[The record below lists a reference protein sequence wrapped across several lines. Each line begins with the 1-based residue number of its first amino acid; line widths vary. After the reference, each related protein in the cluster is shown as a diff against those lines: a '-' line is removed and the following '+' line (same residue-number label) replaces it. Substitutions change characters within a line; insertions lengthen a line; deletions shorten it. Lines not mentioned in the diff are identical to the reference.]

1 LIRFAIAA
9 LWDKR
14 VMGTSRNVLAD
25 SQLRYPIEAVHLKFC
40 TKVQLNE
47 DGAAICSIPPTFVQ
61 DTA

>member
-1 LIRFAIAA
+1 
-9 LWDKR
+9 
-14 VMGTSRNVLAD
+14 MGTSRNVLAD

-47 DGAAICSIPPTFVQ
+47 DGAAICSIPPKFVQ